1 MNKEKVSMPATEVP
15 PDELV
20 TMELDTSNLTETQQM
35 MLSIVMGEGALQERD
50 RTVAIVQTS
59 DYLSEEQKERLLRE
73 IIPQR
78 TETEGED

>member
-1 MNKEKVSMPATEVP
+1 MPATEVP